1 VRRSQKR
8 RSDDDRKVART
19 DFKAQV
25 RKRNHAAAHTKED
38 EKDQSAADC
47 LRTALQ
53 VHLHAVSQL
62 LHNMCPVITMQASG
76 IVSEMTCNVCKE
88 RLAVLMTQAHA
99 CRRQKWQVNRT
110 CGVPM
115 PPPR

>member
-25 RKRNHAAAHTKED
+25 RRRNHAAAHSKED
-38 EKDQSAADC
+38 EKDQSADR

-53 VHLHAVSQL
+53 AHPHAVSQL
-62 LHNMCPVITMQASG
+62 LHDMCPVITMQASG

-88 RLAVLMTQAHA
+88 RLAVLMTDAHA

-110 CGVPM
+110 CGVPL